1 MQLAPFWILL
11 TEKLSFTFLFGYKE
25 IWKMK
30 EQPFKFNSL
39 ARQFRSM
46 YWRHARFTKT
56 IKRRGTR
63 AKVSIWGAVACA
75 SLIGTICHP
84 SLSTLWKGKGTSS
97 LLLMPEATEEL
108 LVCRWFQGLAGRSLE
123 PFSFRFFSPYWVLP
137 ESGTFST
144 LWDEVCT
151 GHHFPLRQM
160 PSLLADL
167 QNSWAQPRTF
177 DPSAQLTAQLAARS
191 FHLS

>member
-1 MQLAPFWILL
+1 
-11 TEKLSFTFLFGYKE
+11 
-25 IWKMK
+25 MK
-30 EQPFKFNSL
+30 EQPFKFNSP
-39 ARQFRSM
+39 ARQFRWM
-46 YWRHARFTKT
+46 YWRHARFLLQPFRAANELPQKGSS
-56 IKRRGTR
+56 RG
-63 AKVSIWGAVACA
+63 AGACA

-84 SLSTLWKGKGTSS
+84 SLSTQGKRKGTSS
-97 LLLMPEATEEL
+97 LLLMPEDTEEL
-108 LVCRWFQGLAGRSLE
+108 WVCRWFHGFAGRSLE

-137 ESGTFST
+137 ESGAFST

-177 DPSAQLTAQLAARS
+177 DPSAQLTAQLAAKS